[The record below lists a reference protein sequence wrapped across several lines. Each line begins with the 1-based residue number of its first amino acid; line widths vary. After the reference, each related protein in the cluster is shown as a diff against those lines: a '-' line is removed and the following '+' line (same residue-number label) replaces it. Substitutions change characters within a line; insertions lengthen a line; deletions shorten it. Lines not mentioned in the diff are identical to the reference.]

1 MSKIEVGQ
9 AAPPFKLPGTDGK
22 LHDLAD
28 YRGRAVVLAWF
39 PRAFT
44 SG

>member
-1 MSKIEVGQ
+1 MGKIDIGQ
-9 AAPPFKLPGTDGK
+9 PAPPFTLPGSDGK
-22 LHDLAD
+22 LHDLAA

-44 SG
+44 GG